1 VRHVVVGTAGHIDHG
16 KSSLVLA
23 LTGIDPDRLKEE
35 KERGITIDIG
45 FAHLAVAEGLTL
57 GIVDVPGHERFVRN
71 MLAGVGGIDLV
82 MLVIAADEGVMP
94 QTREHL
100 AICQLLRIPRGLVVL
115 TKADLAEAEWLELV
129 QEDVRG
135 FLRGTFLEGAPLLP
149 VSAKTGEGLLALREA
164 LTRLARDV
172 PARSVDATFRLPIDR
187 VFTIRGFGTVVTGTV
202 AGGQLTL
209 EERVEV
215 YPRAIQAKVR
225 GIQTHGRPV
234 SMAVAGQR
242 AAVNLQG
249 TERAAIE
256 RGDVLSLPELLQPTY
271 MVDATCELLPDAPA
285 PLRPRQR
292 VRVHIGTREVMARV
306 HLLDREGLDPGQ
318 TGYVQLRVEGP
329 VVALPRDRYVIR
341 SYSPMVTIGG
351 GELLDVAPDK
361 SRRNPARVARLRSL
375 EMGGP
380 LAVLEAHIARVGGG
394 GARVATLRARTP
406 FGPAELRTL
415 LQDLVAQQRV
425 LLVDREWYVHAQTAE
440 RIRQEAEAALSAF
453 HAREPLKA
461 GMSKEEL
468 RTRLGSLEER
478 VFLALL
484 ERFAAAGAL
493 VVDRDKVRQAGH
505 AVRLTPAQQAMSD
518 RLEAEFRAAGVAPP
532 TLEEAFTKLGL
543 DGGSG
548 QAIAQLLVDGRRLV
562 RIREGLYF
570 HADPLQAA
578 VGQVLDFL
586 RQRHAITP
594 QEIKDLLGISRKYA
608 IPLLEWLDTQRLTVR
623 VGDRRV
629 LREGA
634 PSGAGARGAGPGRSI
649 DTPPDRGVR

>member
-45 FAHLAVAEGLTL
+45 FAHLEAADGLTL

-115 TKADLAEAEWLELV
+115 TKADLAEPDWLELV

-135 FLRGTFLEGAPLLP
+135 LLRGTFLEGAPLLP
-149 VSAKTGEGLLALREA
+149 VSAKTGAGLPALREA
-164 LTRLARDV
+164 LTTLARDV
-172 PARSVDATFRLPIDR
+172 PARGLDATFRLPIDR

-202 AGGQLTL
+202 AAGQLAL
-209 EERVEV
+209 DERVEV
-215 YPRAIQAKVR
+215 YPRGIQAKVR

-234 SMAVAGQR
+234 PAAVAGQR

-249 TERAAIE
+249 VERAAIE

-271 MVDATCELLPDAPA
+271 MLDATCELLHDAPA

-292 VRVHIGTREVMARV
+292 LRVHIGTREVMARV
-306 HLLDREGLDPGQ
+306 HLLGAEALEPGQ
-318 TGYVQLRVEGP
+318 TGHVQLRLEGP

-351 GELLDVAPDK
+351 GELLDVAPEK
-361 SRRNPARVARLRSL
+361 SRRGAARVARLRTL
-375 EMGGP
+375 EASP
-380 LAVLEAHIARVGGG
+380 PVAVLEAHIQQVGGG
-394 GARVATLRARTP
+394 GARLAALRARTS
-406 FGPAELRTL
+406 FGPAALRAL
-415 LQDLVAQQRV
+415 LLELVAQGRV
-425 LLVDREWYVHAQTAE
+425 LVVDREWYVHVETAE
-440 RIRQEAEAALSAF
+440 RIRQEAEAALGAF

-468 RTRLGSLEER
+468 RTRLGGLEER

-484 ERFAAAGAL
+484 ERFAGAGVL
-493 VVDRDKVRQAGH
+493 VVDKDKVRQAGH
-505 AVRLTPAQQAMSD
+505 AVRLTPTQQAMSD
-518 RLEAEFRAAGVAPP
+518 RIEAEFRAAGVAPP
-532 TLEEAFTKLGL
+532 NLDEAFAKLGL
-543 DGGSG
+543 DGPAA

-570 HADPLQAA
+570 HAEPLQAA

-586 RQRHAITP
+586 RQRQAITP

-608 IPLLEWLDTQRLTVR
+608 IPLLEWLDSRRLTVR
-623 VGDRRV
+623 MGDKRV

-634 PSGAGARGAGPGRSI
+634 PSGA
-649 DTPPDRGVR
+649 